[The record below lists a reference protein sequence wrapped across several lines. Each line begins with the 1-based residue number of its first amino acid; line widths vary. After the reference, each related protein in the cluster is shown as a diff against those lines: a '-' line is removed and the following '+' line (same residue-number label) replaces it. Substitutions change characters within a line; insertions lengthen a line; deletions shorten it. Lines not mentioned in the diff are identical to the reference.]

1 MYTVAGAWTDPR
13 RASVPKAVAGKRPE
27 VNETSGV
34 FGKKSGA
41 LIKRPWGAGGHS
53 PSLPAQRL
61 NPFTRSFRP
70 GAERMVA
77 TAFWIAESRDSGGHP
92 ALTQTRGREVWGSET
107 RKPPK
112 LPTRDSILNSA
123 ADSACRLGSRRVCA
137 RAGAGPR
144 RRVRRRLSEGLL
156 CSCGYHHLG

>member
-53 PSLPAQRL
+53 PSLPAQQPAE
-61 NPFTRSFRP
+61 PFHSVLPPRG
-70 GAERMVA
+70 GAH
-77 TAFWIAESRDSGGHP
+77 GGN
-92 ALTQTRGREVWGSET
+92 
-107 RKPPK
+107 
-112 LPTRDSILNSA
+112 SIL
-123 ADSACRLGSRRVCA
+123 DR
-137 RAGAGPR
+137 
-144 RRVRRRLSEGLL
+144 
-156 CSCGYHHLG
+156 